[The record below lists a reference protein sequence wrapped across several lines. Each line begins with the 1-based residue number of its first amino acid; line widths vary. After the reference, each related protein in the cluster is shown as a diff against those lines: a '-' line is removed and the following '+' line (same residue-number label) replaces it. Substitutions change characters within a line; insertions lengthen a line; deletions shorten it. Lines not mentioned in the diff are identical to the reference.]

1 MWNNCQRKLIGKK
14 DPHVTKKDRKEKA
27 LGCDMDLWEWEAIF
41 KGEKVHMGGLPS
53 WECAGQGEI
62 WAFQSCGYE
71 QKRETSLPAE
81 KSLGQPEE
89 LEKPRIYCK
98 QAAMLAIKVKEPL
111 HFYLALQGK
120 KSLARVEAAL

>member
-1 MWNNCQRKLIGKK
+1 
-14 DPHVTKKDRKEKA
+14 
-27 LGCDMDLWEWEAIF
+27 MDLWEWEAIC

-62 WAFQSCGYE
+62 WGFQSCGYE